1 MLAPEVTLDS
11 LLTPNELAARL
22 KVSRF
27 WIYEK
32 LRRRDGFPHFRCG
45 RYLRFSWPAVLA
57 WLTAGSLESLT
68 DFKQWCS
75 KVYHRDPWQEQS
87 ECVEVWLEKRTLIP
101 LVEDVTRKFDVMLRA
116 SAGNFSR
123 TFLHQAAQHL
133 GGINVPFTILY

>member
-45 RYLRFSWPAVLA
+45 RYLRFSWPAVHA
-57 WLTAGSLESLT
+57 WLTAGS
-68 DFKQWCS
+68 
-75 KVYHRDPWQEQS
+75 
-87 ECVEVWLEKRTLIP
+87 VERAPVKRALP
-101 LVEDVTRKFDVMLRA
+101 PRA
-116 SAGNFSR
+116 NRRGK
-123 TFLHQAAQHL
+123 
-133 GGINVPFTILY
+133 